1 MSVIDGKTVAKQ
13 VKDEVK
19 EKAELFEKKY
29 GRKIT
34 LAVVM
39 AGNDPASSVYVKNK
53 IKAAEYVG
61 IKSLSFLLPENV
73 SQKQA
78 EETVSSL
85 AKDDTV
91 DGILVQLPLPKG
103 LDEYAITDLIPAE
116 KDVDGFTAENVGK
129 LLLGKPCVVS
139 CTPKGVITLLKSV
152 NVTLSGKNAVVI
164 GRSNIVGKPMS
175 ALLLA
180 ENCTVTTCHSKTSN
194 LKEICKN
201 ADIIVAAIGK
211 PDFVKGDMVKNGAI
225 VIDVGINRTEKGL
238 VGDVCFDEVKDKA
251 EYVTPVPGGV
261 GPMTIASL
269 MQNVCECAYVRM
281 ENKNA

>member
-1 MSVIDGKTVAKQ
+1 MSVIDGKAVAKQ

-78 EETVSSL
+78 EETLSSL
-85 AKDDTV
+85 AKDDKV

-152 NVTLSGKNAVVI
+152 NATLSGKNAVVI

>member
-1 MSVIDGKTVAKQ
+1 MSIIDGKAVAKQ

-152 NVTLSGKNAVVI
+152 NATLSGKNAVVI

>member
-1 MSVIDGKTVAKQ
+1 MSVINGKTVAKQ

-61 IKSLSFLLPENV
+61 IKSLSFLLPEKV

-152 NVTLSGKNAVVI
+152 NATLSGKNAVVI

-211 PDFVKGDMVKNGAI
+211 SGFVKGDMVKNGAI